1 MGVAHVTGRTL
12 FELWKLSLP
21 EPEQA
26 RAQVQRLHAHEGG
39 TWALPATA
47 RA

>member
-1 MGVAHVTGRTL
+1 MGVNHVSGRTL

-26 RAQVQRLHAHEGG
+26 RAQLQRLLAHEGG
-39 TWALPATA
+39 TWELPATA